1 MISRRMSKAAR
12 SDWEREM
19 EQATIC
25 QCGHDFSLHVPLPG
39 FPGGCD
45 ECQADDCDCGKIRP
59 R

>member
-19 EQATIC
+19 EQPTIC

>member
-1 MISRRMSKAAR
+1 MTSRRMSKAAR

-39 FPGGCD
+39 FPGEIGRASCR
-45 ECQADDCDCGKIRP
+45 ERV
-59 R
+59 